1 MLAKYIKFINRAYLY
16 KPLLLNVLTAA
27 AIISA
32 AAFAAPETAAGGPPE
47 NAGRESCEAAVYFKS
62 AAALYGGFINS
73 RVMEEFNN
81 SRLCTRYEETIA
93 AGKISQ
99 LKKAI
104 DNSFPAAFGFENAL
118 AFFDCPGVIYI
129 LNSDLDSLSLLLAV
143 ERDISK
149 YDYFIKLKKNIKIEK
164 HQNTNIYGLSSQDG
178 IDSLYF
184 AAFNSKTYFS
194 NEPELIKSIISKKT
208 NIEPGVKTS
217 APLCVYI
224 NLNRLNAKV
233 GDIYKRNGGQY
244 LYIYPDAARKEIKI
258 AAFNGEKEPQQILIE
273 QAAAAADKINMPKDL
288 SFAAYI
294 FKLASAD
301 FFSASLKYADKFQMP
316 EELKLTLKTLAASS
330 GEGAGIVIGAP
341 GGTGVKNEGLFGNL
355 SPIVSFG
362 VDKCDE
368 KIVAALG
375 KYLAGLKVD
384 YKNSLL
390 TISCASSA
398 AEVEAAGG
406 LQRSRDFN
414 SINKCDAAYFYYLKY
429 DDNMARLADNI
440 IGAALAISSWQGSNA
455 YELMSELR
463 QSPEVFKSIGSIFGL
478 RLNDIKGLNS
488 VIIIKLR

>member
-1 MLAKYIKFINRAYLY
+1 MLAKYRKFINRAYFY
-16 KPLLLNVLTAA
+16 KILLPVLATAA
-27 AIISA
+27 LFST
-32 AAFAAPETAAGGPPE
+32 AAFAAPETAAEGQPE
-47 NAGRESCEAAVYFKS
+47 TAGRAVCEAAVYFKS

-73 RVMEEFNN
+73 RAMEEFNN
-81 SRLCTRYEETIA
+81 SKLCTRYEETIV
-93 AGKISQ
+93 AGKIAQ
-99 LKKAI
+99 LKKAV
-104 DNSFPAAFGFENAL
+104 DNSFPAAFGFEKAL
-118 AFFDCPGVIYI
+118 AFFDCPGVFYV
-129 LNSDLDSLSLLLAV
+129 LNSDLDSLSLLMTI

-149 YDYFIKLKKNIKIEK
+149 YEYFIKLKKNIRIEK
-164 HQNTNIYGLSSQDG
+164 FQNNSIYSLSSQEG

-184 AAFNSKTYFS
+184 TALNSKTYFS

-208 NIEPGVKTS
+208 NIEAGVKTS

-224 NLNRLNAKV
+224 NLNRLNARV

-244 LYIYPDAARKEIKI
+244 LYFYPDAARKEIKI
-258 AAFNGEKEPQQILIE
+258 AAFNGENEPPQALVD
-273 QAAAAADKINMPKDL
+273 QAAGAADKINMPKDL
-288 SFAAYI
+288 SFSAYI

-301 FFSASLKYADKFQMP
+301 FFSAALKYAEKFEMP
-316 EELKLTLKTLAASS
+316 EELKTTLKTLAASP
-330 GEGAGIVIGAP
+330 GEGSGIVISDSGGP
-341 GGTGVKNEGLFGNL
+341 GLKNEGLFGNL
-355 SPIVSFG
+355 SPLVSFG

-368 KIVAALG
+368 KTIAALG
-375 KYLAGLKVD
+375 KYLGGLKVD

-390 TISCASSA
+390 TISSA
-398 AEVEAAGG
+398 ADALNGEAAGG

-463 QSPEVFKSIGSIFGL
+463 QSPEVLKSIDRVFGL
-478 RLNDIKGLNS
+478 RLNNIKGLNS